1 MDIDV
6 PCPDRGAPKPL
17 IRGQGRVQVAMW
29 TMQASLSNHGDARC
43 TSFRKLLKTA
53 RYRLPCVVTVA
64 IVPLLLGSCAEL
76 TEYRADLTQ
85 LRADLLANNQLLT
98 QLSARVDA
106 IENRQ
111 ADMESTA
118 RHTQQELSQAIEV
131 LLRRAL
137 VKENH
142 QITRESGKSQA
153 KETDMLERQVH
164 PLASEPQRTSSQ
176 GGKHLSL
183 GMTQE
188 EVRRTL
194 GDPVSIEY
202 TGAYIFWQYS
212 QVSNQQYVVFEKA
225 SGQVSGWRGL

>member
-1 MDIDV
+1 M
-6 PCPDRGAPKPL
+6 R
-17 IRGQGRVQVAMW
+17 
-29 TMQASLSNHGDARC
+29 TMPTSPTHHRDKRC
-43 TSFRKLLKTA
+43 TSFRKILKTA
-53 RYRLPCVVTVA
+53 RHRLPCVVTVA

-85 LRADLLANNQLLT
+85 LRADLLANNQFLT

-106 IENRQ
+106 LENHQ
-111 ADMESTA
+111 ANTESTV

-153 KETDMLERQVH
+153 KETDTLEGPAN
-164 PLASEPQRTSSQ
+164 PLAFETQRASSPGEKQ
-176 GGKHLSL
+176 LSL

-188 EVRRTL
+188 DVRRTL
-194 GDPVSIEY
+194 GDPVSIEHA
-202 TGAYIFWQYS
+202 GAYIFWQYS
-212 QVSNQQYVVFEKA
+212 PMSNQQYVVFEKA